1 MPDNEMINTAE
12 RIMTEGWPAKMLCD
26 SNQTIDDNM
35 WLIIITVLGFSTGIT
50 TDEVNEQ
57 SAYC

>member
-1 MPDNEMINTAE
+1 MINTAE